1 MEKDLYFSYLFLSE
15 TLKKFYEENI
25 DTIDISLLISLER
38 DYYAGE
44 NMKLIMSDLRKLVH
58 NKEII
63 WTVNFKK
70 EKFKV
75 KNLKIFVGDAL
86 NQHMFYYRHCAD
98 YFDKHNVSDEEQIPL
113 DLRKDFEK
121 ISRDEGKQEGI
132 DWFMSNIDALN
143 MFSDEKILTKNFE
156 VNDHITTLFEETD
169 ETPKLEF
176 LRYEY
181 YYDHNKY
188 NNILNAVENLKAN
201 CDFIGR
207 AYTNE
212 AEYFYERLERRH
224 ETPKYKD
231 LFVKQSEK
239 YLTDETVPPVIS
251 TQNEKLNNHVDFY
264 YYGKLPMHL
273 GVYRG
278 KKSKNCD
285 MLNQYINKNVLTGI
299 TDINR
304 VTLREKELIDFSELD

>member
-25 DTIDISLLISLER
+25 DTINISLLISLEK
-38 DYYAGE
+38 DYYTGE

-98 YFDKHNVSDEEQIPL
+98 YFDKYNVSDEEQIPL
-113 DLRKDFEK
+113 DVRKHFKE
-121 ISRDEGKQEGI
+121 ISYEEGKQEGI
-132 DWFMSNIDALN
+132 DWFMNNIDALN
-143 MFSDEKILTKNFE
+143 KFSDEKVLTKDFE
-156 VNDHITTLFEETD
+156 LNNHITTLFEETD

-181 YYDHNKY
+181 YYDHDKY
-188 NNILNAVENLKAN
+188 NNILNAVEDLKVN
-201 CDFIGR
+201 CDFIDR
-207 AYTNE
+207 VYFKE
-212 AEYFYERLERRH
+212 ATYFYDRLKNRR

-231 LFVKQSEK
+231 LFIQQSIK
-239 YLTDETVPPVIS
+239 YLTDETVPSVIEA
-251 TQNEKLNNHVDFY
+251 QQQDPNNHTEFY
-264 YYGKLPMHL
+264 YYGKIPMHL
-273 GVYRG
+273 EVYRG
-278 KKSKNCD
+278 KKSKNNSL
-285 MLNQYINKNVLTGI
+285 LNHYINTGLLKGI
-299 TDINR
+299 TDINHIS
-304 VTLREKELIDFSELD
+304 LREKEILNYTQY